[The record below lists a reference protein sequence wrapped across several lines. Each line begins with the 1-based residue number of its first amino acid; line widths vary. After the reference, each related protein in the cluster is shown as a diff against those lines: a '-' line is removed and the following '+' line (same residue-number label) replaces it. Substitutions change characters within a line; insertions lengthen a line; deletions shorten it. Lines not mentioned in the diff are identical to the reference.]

1 MHASRGRLYVTMN
14 DQEGARKEYSAARE
28 IIEELAA
35 TVQDEALKEDFL
47 RGAYSTLEPR

>member
-1 MHASRGRLYVTMN
+1 MAATPALCAEAN